1 MASGQLFLLLATLFQ
16 LSCAVDSS
24 GPAANE
30 VKPAMN
36 IKVQLDKTMLDAA
49 LDRSAVA
56 FDFASLLPMDLT
68 LADYGGTEKIAYLPR
83 KLATAGSPAGYTP
96 KRGDIAYYAPWGN
109 LAIFC
114 KDFSYSEGLVR
125 LGRLDGGLD
134 AVCKE
139 GDILI
144 RISPL

>member
-1 MASGQLFLLLATLFQ
+1 MHVANAAVMDVFSVP
-16 LSCAVDSS
+16 CAEDYS
-24 GPAANE
+24 GPATNE

-36 IKVQLDKTMLDAA
+36 IKIQLNGKMLNAT
-49 LDRSAVA
+49 LDSSAIA
-56 FDFASLLPMDLT
+56 FDFASIFPMDLT

-96 KRGDIAYYAPWGN
+96 KMGDIAYYAPWEN

-125 LGRLDGGLD
+125 LGTECEASGALTF
-134 AVCKE
+134 
-139 GDILI
+139 I
-144 RISPL
+144 